1 MTNTSNGRTL
11 AKRLAEEVF
20 SQGDMRAFDEIFAE
34 GYLNHNMPAPGIP
47 GTKAGFRQ
55 LVLATRQAFP
65 DVQVHIENIVV
76 EGDFVV
82 FNDRVE
88 ATSRGDFMGIP
99 PTGKA
104 LRWTEIHFLKVAA
117 GQIVEHWNNFD
128 QLGILKQLGA
138 IP

>member
-1 MTNTSNGRTL
+1 MTTNRSI

-20 SQGDMRAFDEIFAE
+20 SKGDMRTFDEIFAE
-34 GYLNHNMPAPGIP
+34 GYVNHHMPVSGMP

-65 DVQVHIENIVV
+65 DVRVHIENIVV
-76 EGDFVV
+76 EGDLVA

-88 ATSRGDFMGIP
+88 ATSRGDFMGVP
-99 PTGKA
+99 PTGKT
-104 LRWTEIHFLKVAA
+104 LQWTEIHFFRVRE
-117 GQIVEHWNNFD
+117 GQIFEHWSNFD